1 MQVLTLV
8 SSSCC
13 CGCHFIVIWSVCGA
27 VVIPKGM
34 ASKLRKVNMAPWEAE
49 TMLSPFGLGG
59 FVTDKEL
66 PDCLSCWKPL
76 LIRSYDDDAD
86 ADHMYQS
93 NNVGLAL
100 RWEAGLA
107 ELEHLRAVAPD
118 DQVRQDA
125 ISTWATAV
133 TGLIAKQE
141 PWLQAWAING
151 SIISIRLHRPNGNSS
166 KDEWLNMSELRTVYR
181 YMSLDL
187 SPYASLSSNDDDTT
201 ALNEVLR
208 APVNLGQ
215 PVNVAESHAIV
226 RIALGCDA
234 LSQYLQ
240 ESSRVVAQDA
250 VAVQKL
256 AWVAQHFAQL
266 QEAEQQQQQQDET
279 AA

>member
-1 MQVLTLV
+1 MIL
-8 SSSCC
+8 
-13 CGCHFIVIWSVCGA
+13 
-27 VVIPKGM
+27 PKGL
-34 ASKLRKVNMAPWEAE
+34 AAKLRKVNMAPWEAE

-86 ADHMYQS
+86 ADTMYQS

-107 ELEHLRAVAPD
+107 ELEHLREVASD
-118 DQVRQDA
+118 DAVRQDA
-125 ISTWATAV
+125 ISSWATTV
-133 TGLIAKQE
+133 TGLIDDQA
-141 PWLQAWAING
+141 PWLQAWAVNG
-151 SIISIRLHRPNGNSS
+151 SIISIRLHRPGNS
-166 KDEWLNMSELRTVYR
+166 DEWLNMSELRTVYR

-201 ALNEVLR
+201 ALNDMLR

-266 QEAEQQQQQQDET
+266 QEAEQQQQQQQDET